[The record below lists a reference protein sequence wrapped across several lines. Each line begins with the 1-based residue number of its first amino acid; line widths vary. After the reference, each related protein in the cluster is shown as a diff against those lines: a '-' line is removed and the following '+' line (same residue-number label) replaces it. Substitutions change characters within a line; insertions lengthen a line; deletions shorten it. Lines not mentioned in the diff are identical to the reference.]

1 MNTAQQQ
8 AEFYAN
14 ILIASLKTHFTEEE
28 KIDSMLIVVK
38 TGLSYNWK
46 KEILYFSNVFKD
58 EDTKKLIENTPNPK
72 EVKKLGRL
80 VKNYNDLIW
89 DKVRLS
95 NMVYVNYLKF
105 SQNEDLK
112 KELLDTGDKIMVE
125 ASPYDR
131 IWGVGLDENN
141 PLILDKANWNGLNL
155 LGDALMEVRNKL
167 RNGE

>member
-1 MNTAQQQ
+1 MKTTDTHVYFWNGIYSNWHPIKFVDTLTSITFNNTEQ
-8 AEFYAN
+8 AFMWYKA
-14 ILIASLKTHFTEEE
+14 
-28 KIDSMLIVVK
+28 D
-38 TGLSYNWK
+38 
-46 KEILYFSNVFKD
+46 VFKD

-131 IWGVGLDENN
+131 IWGVGMDENN